1 MAQILTMPRLSD
13 TMEVGT
19 VVAWHKKIGDKVN
32 VGDLLVEI
40 ETDKATMEFESP
52 YEGTLLHIFVKE
64 GESAPVDAPLA
75 IIGQEGEDISEL
87 VKQASQQ
94 PQASSGEKAVIQEQT
109 QEIITQPQK
118 DITPSSSSEES
129 LAPPSYEGR
138 IKASPLA
145 KRLAKEFGVDLSAI
159 KGTGPEGRIIKR
171 DVLAYVEKMK
181 EKTIASTT
189 SFEEGYE
196 DVPVTSMRLTI
207 AKRLSQSKFSA
218 PHYYLT
224 VNAYTDALL
233 KLKQDIYDTFGTKVS
248 ITDILVKLTAIALTK
263 HPEINASWLGDKIRY
278 YKHVHIGVAVAV
290 EDGLVVP
297 VIRFANNKS
306 LLQIS
311 QELKELSQ
319 KAREKRLKPEELQG
333 STFTISNLGMFGI
346 DQFTAII
353 NPPEAAILAVGRS
366 RREVEVADDGSFKVV
381 NKMSMTMSCD
391 HRVIDGATGARFL
404 QTLKA
409 LIENPG
415 LALI

>member
-1 MAQILTMPRLSD
+1 MAELLKMPRLSD

-19 VVAWHKKIGDKVN
+19 IVTWHKKVGDKVN

-52 YEGTLLHIFVKE
+52 YEGVLLHIFVKE

-75 IIGQEGEDISEL
+75 IIGQEGEDISDL
-87 VKQASQQ
+87 IKQVQQ
-94 PQASSGEKAVIQEQT
+94 PTKEKTTPTHETPPKTATTNQTTITEQKT
-109 QEIITQPQK
+109 EEPSPPQ
-118 DITPSSSSEES
+118 
-129 LAPPSYEGR
+129 EGR

-145 KRLAKEFGVDLSAI
+145 KRLAKEFGIDLSKI
-159 KGTGPEGRIIKR
+159 KGSGPEGRIIKR
-171 DVLAYVEKMK
+171 DVLEYVEKAK
-181 EKTIASTT
+181 ETTTPTPPIA
-189 SFEEGYE
+189 FEEAYE
-196 DVPVTSMRLTI
+196 DKPVSSMRLTI
-207 AKRLSQSKFSA
+207 AKRLSESKFTA

-224 VNAYTDALL
+224 VNVYTDALL
-233 KLKQDIYDTFGTKVS
+233 KLKQDIKEIFSEKVS
-248 ITDILVKLTAIALTK
+248 VTDILVKLSAIALTK

-297 VIRFANNKS
+297 VIRFANHKS
-306 LLQIS
+306 LTQIS
-311 QELKELSQ
+311 RELKELIQ
-319 KAREKRLKPEELQG
+319 KAREKKLKPEELQG

-353 NPPEAAILAVGRS
+353 NPPEAAILAVGRT
-366 RREVEVADDGSFKVV
+366 RREVEPDEDGSLKIV
-381 NKMSMTMSCD
+381 NKMAMTMSCD

-409 LIENPG
+409 LLENPS
-415 LALI
+415 LALL